1 MIMGITS
8 DVNSLNFS
16 KNFKFTNILHNVG
29 VDYIIHNMF
38 QKPTLGSIEL
48 PTPSSIFP
56 ILENSKKLTINIIML
71 KQTLSFIFVSQPI
84 IHCSLKMN

>member
-8 DVNSLNFS
+8 DANSLNSS
-16 KNFKFTNILHNVG
+16 KEFKFANILNNVG

-56 ILENSKKLTINIIML
+56 ILKNSKKLMTNITML
-71 KQTLSFIFVSQPI
+71 K
-84 IHCSLKMN
+84 